1 MTSAPLSGAAAAAL
15 GVRSI
20 NTIKKW
26 VKEGRLEG
34 VPRGGRTMITAR
46 SVNRLRESPEISE
59 WVKFQKELDEAF
71 DPFMAPDEEEVSSVL
86 PWVGRKPWDKK
97 E

>member
-1 MTSAPLSGAAAAAL
+1 
-15 GVRSI
+15 
-20 NTIKKW
+20 
-26 VKEGRLEG
+26 
-34 VPRGGRTMITAR
+34 MITAR